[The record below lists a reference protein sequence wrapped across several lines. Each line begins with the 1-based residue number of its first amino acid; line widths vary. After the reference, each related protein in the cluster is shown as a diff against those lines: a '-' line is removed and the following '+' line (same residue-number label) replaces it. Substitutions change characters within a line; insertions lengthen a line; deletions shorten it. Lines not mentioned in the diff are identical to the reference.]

1 MQVEAKAASDARN
14 YAESRKLSYENA
26 FLDTASRG
34 YSDTVRAFVHHLGV
48 SVGTVFN
55 ADSGRSA
62 LHNAAW
68 KGNAA
73 MVRLLVTELGGSVA
87 VRCVRGRTPL
97 LWAAF
102 DGHAAVVRLLVT
114 ELGADASDRQPD
126 GWTALHLAVANGHNE
141 VIDLLVREFGVDV
154 DERST
159 VASPFVSVTDSVN
172 PSLALARLLA
182 EHANGTR
189 GPNGRVL
196 TKATPLHLAAAHG
209 RVPAARLL
217 LELGADVEARCSI
230 GRTPLHWAAFKG
242 EAKVAQQLIEE
253 NADLPYGRIF
263 NPAGI

>member
-1 MQVEAKAASDARN
+1 MQVEAKAANDARN

-172 PSLALARLLA
+172 PSLALARLLG
-182 EHANGTR
+182 EHANGTQ
-189 GPNGRVL
+189 GPTVGFSQKPRRCTSRRRMVGCPPRASSSNWEPTLRP
-196 TKATPLHLAAAHG
+196 AAALAARH
-209 RVPAARLL
+209 
-217 LELGADVEARCSI
+217 CI
-230 GRTPLHWAAFKG
+230 GRLSR
-242 EAKVAQQLIEE
+242 
-253 NADLPYGRIF
+253 GRQKSRSS
-263 NPAGI
+263 